1 MLIDFHTHL
10 LPAIDDGS
18 QSVAESLDMLEA
30 SRLQNVRCIV
40 ATPHF
45 YADRTNLA
53 DFLHQRD
60 KAYELLLSQ
69 HTQSEPKV
77 LLGAEV
83 TYFRG
88 IGKAE
93 GLENLCIAGTNAL
106 LLEMPFT
113 QWGKNELNAPHR
125 ILNRGLIPIIAHI
138 ERYYPFQRDLTV
150 FNEVLSQPVYLQV
163 NAEALLSRRTRRF
176 VFKLIENGYKI
187 LLGTDCHNMN
197 KRKPDIEA
205 GRQIIMRAFG
215 KEYLDAMDALGEEL
229 LKPALGGC

>member
-1 MLIDFHTHL
+1 MLIDFHAHL

-18 QSVAESLDMLEA
+18 QSVAESLDMLDVLR
-30 SRLQNVRCIV
+30 SQNVHSVV

-45 YADRTNLA
+45 YANKISLA

-60 KAYELLLSQ
+60 EAYELLRSQ
-69 HTQSEPKV
+69 RPQLAPKV

-93 GLENLCIAGTNAL
+93 GLEKLCIAGTNAL
-106 LLEMPFT
+106 LLEMPFA

-125 ILNRGLIPIIAHI
+125 ILNRGLIPIISHV
-138 ERYYPFQRDLTV
+138 ERYYPFQRDLSV
-150 FNEVLSQPVYLQV
+150 FNEVISQPVYLQV
-163 NAEALLSRRTRRF
+163 NAEALLTRKTRKF

-187 LLGTDCHNMN
+187 LLGTDCHNM
-197 KRKPDIEA
+197 KRRKPNLEA
-205 GRQIIMRAFG
+205 GRQVIMRAYG
-215 KEYLDAMDALGEEL
+215 KEYLDAMDALGAEL
-229 LKPALGGC
+229 LNAAAADR

>member
-30 SRLQNVRCIV
+30 SRLQSVRCIV

-45 YADRTNLA
+45 YADRTNLS

-69 HTQSEPKV
+69 HTQAEPKV

-125 ILNRGLIPIIAHI
+125 ILNRGLVPIIAHI

-150 FNEVLSQPVYLQV
+150 FSEVISQPVYLQV

-187 LLGTDCHNMN
+187 LLGTDCHNT
-197 KRKPDIEA
+197 KRRKPNMEA
-205 GRQIIMRAFG
+205 GRQIITRAFG

-229 LKPALGGC
+229 LKPALDGC

>member
-1 MLIDFHTHL
+1 MLIDFHAHL

-18 QSVAESLDMLEA
+18 QSVAESLDMLDA
-30 SRLQNVRCIV
+30 LRSQNVHSVV

-45 YADRTNLA
+45 YANKISLA

-60 KAYELLLSQ
+60 EAYELLRSQ
-69 HTQSEPKV
+69 RPQLAPKV

-93 GLENLCIAGTNAL
+93 GLEKLCIAGTNAL
-106 LLEMPFT
+106 LLEMPFA

-125 ILNRGLIPIIAHI
+125 ILNRGLIPIISHI
-138 ERYYPFQRDLTV
+138 ERYYPFQRDLSV
-150 FNEVLSQPVYLQV
+150 FNEVISQPVYLQV
-163 NAEALLSRRTRRF
+163 NAEALLTRKTRKF

-187 LLGTDCHNMN
+187 LLGTDCHNM
-197 KRKPDIEA
+197 KRRKPNLEA
-205 GRQIIMRAFG
+205 GRQVIMRAYG
-215 KEYLDAMDALGEEL
+215 KEYLDAMDALGEAL
-229 LKPALGGC
+229 LNPAADR

>member
-1 MLIDFHTHL
+1 MLIDFHAHL

-18 QSVAESLDMLEA
+18 QSVAESLDMLDA
-30 SRLQNVRCIV
+30 LRSQNVHSVV

-45 YADRTNLA
+45 YANKISLA

-60 KAYELLLSQ
+60 EAYELLRSQ
-69 HTQSEPKV
+69 RPQLAPKV

-93 GLENLCIAGTNAL
+93 GLEKLCIAGTNAL
-106 LLEMPFT
+106 LLEMPFA

-125 ILNRGLIPIIAHI
+125 ILNRGLIPIISHV
-138 ERYYPFQRDLTV
+138 ERYYPFQRDLSV
-150 FNEVLSQPVYLQV
+150 FNEVISQPVYLQV
-163 NAEALLSRRTRRF
+163 NAEALLTRKTRKF

-187 LLGTDCHNMN
+187 LLGTDCHNM
-197 KRKPDIEA
+197 KRRKPNLEA
-205 GRQIIMRAFG
+205 GRQVIMRAYG
-215 KEYLDAMDALGEEL
+215 KEYMDAMDALGAEL
-229 LKPALGGC
+229 LNAAAADR